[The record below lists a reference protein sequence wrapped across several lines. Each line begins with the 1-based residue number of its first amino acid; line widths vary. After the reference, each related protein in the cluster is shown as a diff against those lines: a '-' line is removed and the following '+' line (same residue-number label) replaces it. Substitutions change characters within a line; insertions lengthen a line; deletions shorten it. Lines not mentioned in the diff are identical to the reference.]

1 VRSRA
6 KLTAVAAGLVLLS
19 GLTACSGGAGA
30 ASGTGTGKAQPLTV
44 AAYSQPTLQP
54 NFNPFSVNALR
65 GTIGLIYEQ
74 LFDFNTAHENE
85 FMPSLV
91 TKYTWGPGGKAI
103 DLALDHRAK
112 WADGSP
118 LTADDVIFTFGYLK
132 QHGLLAL
139 PVDKVTKTADGVHLT
154 FTKPAYAAIQDL
166 GRTVIVPKK
175 IWTGKDPDTDTNL
188 KPIGSGPYEL
198 GQVTG
203 QQATFKARDDY
214 WKQKVPVPQITFV
227 TTSSTNL
234 LAQQLVRH
242 EVDLAYA
249 GIPDVKNQ
257 YVQKDPAQNHLWPV
271 FASMKPLMLNLK
283 RKPFDNVHVRKGIA
297 LSIDRQAV
305 TDAYNPGVY
314 QPVGPTGLYQGT
326 WSKWIDPAHRD
337 PIKPD
342 QAAAL
347 AEFAQAGY
355 RPEGGKLIGADGK
368 QLKLRILT
376 VSAFADGMAYSQEL
390 AAQLS
395 AIGIDAAVNGVPS
408 AAYTGDEDKGDFDAI
423 YGDAFTFGTNP
434 YTFYDRMLSK
444 TSKTNVV
451 HWDDP
456 ATESALAALAQAAPD
471 AQLAASKP
479 LQQIMLDQVP
489 VIPVAVKGTPYM
501 YNTEHWTGWP
511 SADNPYTTPDPGA
524 ISGVF
529 AATMFLSLKPA

>member
-1 VRSRA
+1 MRSRV
-6 KLTAVAAGLVLLS
+6 KLTAVVAGLALLS
-19 GLTACSGGAGA
+19 AVTACSGGAGA
-30 ASGTGTGKAQPLTV
+30 TGGAAKTPPLTV

-74 LFDFNTAHENE
+74 LFDFNTAHASE

-91 TKYTWGPGGKAI
+91 TKYTWAPGGKAI
-103 DLALDHRAK
+103 DLALDNRAK
-112 WADGSP
+112 WSDGSA
-118 LTADDVIFTFGYLK
+118 LTADDVIFTFDYLK
-132 QHGLLAL
+132 QHELLAL

-175 IWTGKDPDTDTNL
+175 VWTGKDPDTDTNL
-188 KPIGSGPYEL
+188 KPMGSGPYTL

-214 WKQKVPVPQITFV
+214 WKQKVPVPQITYV
-227 TTSSTNL
+227 TTSNTNL

-249 GIPDVKNQ
+249 GIPDVKTQ
-257 YVQKDPAQNHLWPV
+257 YVQKNAAQNHLWPV
-271 FASMKPLMLNLK
+271 YASMKPLMLNLK

-326 WSKWIDPAHRD
+326 WSKWIDAKDRD
-337 PIKPD
+337 PLKPD
-342 QAAAL
+342 KTAAL

-355 RPEGGKLIGADGK
+355 KEQGGKLIGADGK
-368 QLKLRILT
+368 QLKLQILT
-376 VSAFADGMAYSQEL
+376 VSAFADGMAYTQEL
-390 AAQLS
+390 ASQLT
-395 AIGIDAAVNGVPS
+395 AVGIDATVNGVPS
-408 AAYTGDEDKGDFDAI
+408 AAYTGDEDKRDFDAI

-434 YTFYDRMLSK
+434 YTFYNKMLSK
-444 TSKTNVV
+444 KSKTNVV
-451 HWDDP
+451 GWDDP
-456 ATESALAALAQAAPD
+456 ATEAALGALAQAAPD
-471 AQLAASKP
+471 AQLQASKP
-479 LQQIMLDQVP
+479 LQQIMLTQLPVVP
-489 VIPVAVKGTPYM
+489 VSVKGTPYM

-511 SADNPYTTPDPGA
+511 SAEDPYTTPDPGA

>member
-1 VRSRA
+1 MRSRM
-6 KLTAVAAGLVLLS
+6 KLTAVVAGLAVLS
-19 GLTACSGGAGA
+19 GLTACSSGGAAGA
-30 ASGTGTGKAQPLTV
+30 AGSTPPLTV

-74 LFDFNTAHENE
+74 LFDFNTAHQNE

-91 TKYTWGPGGKAI
+91 TKYTWAAGGKAI
-103 DLALDHRAK
+103 DLALDNRAK
-112 WADGSP
+112 WSDGSA

-132 QHGLLAL
+132 QHQLQAL
-139 PVDKVTKTADGVHLT
+139 PVDQVTKTADGVHLT

-175 IWTGKDPDTDTNL
+175 IWATKDPDTDTNL
-188 KPIGSGPYEL
+188 KPMGSGPYSL

-203 QQATFKARDDY
+203 QQATFTARSDY
-214 WKQKVPVPQITFV
+214 WKQKVPVPQITYV

-234 LAQQLVRH
+234 LTQQLVRH
-242 EVDLAYA
+242 EIDLAYA

-257 YVQKDPAQNHLWPV
+257 FVQRAPAQNHLWPIY
-271 FASMKPLMLNLK
+271 ASMKPLMLNLK
-283 RKPFDNVHVRKGIA
+283 RKPFDNVHVRKGLA
-297 LSIDRQAV
+297 LAIDRQAV

-314 QPVGPTGLYQGT
+314 APVGPTGLYQGT
-326 WSKWIDPAHRD
+326 WASWIAPTDRD
-337 PIKPD
+337 PVKPD
-342 QAAAL
+342 KAAAL

-355 RPEGGKLIGADGK
+355 KQQGGKLIGADGK

-390 AAQLS
+390 AGQL
-395 AIGIDAAVNGVPS
+395 AALGIDAAVNGVPS
-408 AAYTGDEDKGDFDAI
+408 AAYTGDEDKRDFDAI

-434 YTFYDRMLSK
+434 YTFYSKMLSAK
-444 TSKTNVV
+444 SKTNVV
-451 HWDDP
+451 GWDDP
-456 ATESALAALAQAAPD
+456 ATESALGALAQAAPD
-471 AQLAASKP
+471 AQPAAAKP
-479 LQQIMLDQVP
+479 LQQIMLNQLP

-511 SADNPYTTPDPGA
+511 SAENPYTTPDPGA
-524 ISGVF
+524 ISGVY
-529 AATMFLSLKPA
+529 AAKLFLSLKPA

>member
-1 VRSRA
+1 MRSPK
-6 KLTAVAAGLVLLS
+6 KLTALLAGLAVLS
-19 GLTACSGGAGA
+19 TVAACSGGAAAGGGA
-30 ASGTGTGKAQPLTV
+30 AKLPPLTV

-74 LFDFNTAHENE
+74 LFDFNTAHGSE

-91 TKYTWGPGGKAI
+91 TKYTWAAGGTAI
-103 DLALDHRAK
+103 DLALDNRAK
-112 WADGSP
+112 WSDGTA
-118 LTADDVIFTFGYLK
+118 LTADDVIFTFDFLK
-132 QHGLLAL
+132 QHQLLAL
-139 PVDKVTKTADGVHLT
+139 PVDKVTRTADGVHLT

-175 IWTGKDPDTDTNL
+175 VWATKDPDTDTNL
-188 KPIGSGPYEL
+188 QPMGSGPYSL

-214 WKQKVPVPQITFV
+214 WKQKVPVPQITYV
-227 TTSSTNL
+227 TTSNTNL

-257 YVQKDPAQNHLWPV
+257 YVQKNAAQNHLWPV
-271 FASMKPLMLNLK
+271 YASMKPLMLNLS

-314 QPVGPTGLYQGT
+314 QPVGPTGLYQDT
-326 WSKWIDPAHRD
+326 WSKWIDPADRD
-337 PIKPD
+337 PLKPD
-342 QAAAL
+342 KAAAL

-355 RPEGGKLIGADGK
+355 RQQGGKLIGADGK

-390 AAQLS
+390 AGQL
-395 AIGIDAAVNGVPS
+395 AALGIDAAVNGVPS
-408 AAYTGDEDKGDFDAI
+408 AAYTGDEDKRDFDAI

-434 YTFYDRMLSK
+434 YTFYNKMLSK
-444 TSKTNVV
+444 KSKTNVV
-451 HWDDP
+451 GWDDP
-456 ATESALAALAQAAPD
+456 ATEAALAALAQAAPE
-471 AQLAASKP
+471 AQQAASKP
-479 LQQIMLDQVP
+479 LQQIMLTQVP

-511 SADNPYTTPDPGA
+511 SAEDPYTTPDPGA

-529 AATMFLSLKPA
+529 ASKLFLSLKPA